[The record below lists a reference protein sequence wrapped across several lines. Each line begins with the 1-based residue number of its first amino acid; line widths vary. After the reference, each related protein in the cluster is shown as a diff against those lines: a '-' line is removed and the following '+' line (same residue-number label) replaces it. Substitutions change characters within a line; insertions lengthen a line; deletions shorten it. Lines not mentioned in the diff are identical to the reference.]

1 VILFA
6 WLRRHHATI
15 NGVLITVFTSLI
27 FNSISDNHG
36 NVFSEFG
43 DIFIQLIDFKSLG
56 GIMMLSSLVILIIFN
71 FAFIVVSRHLNRKSF
86 SRGFPDLMKRIPGFT
101 KRCGTRH
108 MPEIC
113 CFRKPSKTTTSQNAP

>member
-1 VILFA
+1 MILFA
-6 WLRRHHATI
+6 WLRKHHATI

-36 NVFSEFG
+36 NFFSEFD

-86 SRGFPDLMKRIPGFT
+86 SRGFPDLMKRFT
-101 KRCGTRH
+101 SPHISDSIGKGCLSWG
-108 MPEIC
+108 E
-113 CFRKPSKTTTSQNAP
+113 RKNRRNLQ